1 MTTTKIEWADR
12 VWNPVTGC
20 TKVSPGCDNC
30 YAENIARRFAGSK
43 AFPEGFAVTLHE
55 DRLNQPFRWKKSA
68 RVFVNSMSD
77 LFHDS
82 VPDLLITQVF
92 DVMEARLNA
101 RHTFLILT
109 KRHARMRSF
118 IQARQKAKQEY
129 AAKFDDCPTEA
140 MRDSPAALDARARAA
155 KPPANIWLG
164 VSVENQKWADVRIP
178 ALLETPA
185 AVRFLSCEP
194 LLGPVDVHEYLVERR
209 DVTDPHADAPDG
221 AVVDGIERSGDTWHR
236 RERLHWLIVGGE
248 SGPKAR
254 PMHPDWA
261 RSLRDQCDRAQVPFF
276 FKQHGEYAS
285 AVVEDDPAYAGGRA
299 YDSPLGGRSSATLRK
314 RGPSGTFRGGGIR
327 LMQPGDRTRGTVL
340 LDADTI
346 AVRVGK
352 RAAGRELDGRTHD
365 AYPRDDFRES
375 IALGLTESF
384 DDFSRRLDAADTTRR
399 TR

>member
-20 TKVSPGCDNC
+20 MKVSSGCDNC

-43 AFPEGFAVTLHE
+43 AFPEGFTVTLHE

-82 VPDLLITQVF
+82 VPDLFITQVF
-92 DVMEARLNA
+92 DVMEAQLNA

-118 IQARQKAKQEY
+118 MKARQKAKQEY

-140 MRDSPAALDARARAA
+140 MRNSPAALDARARATR
-155 KPPANIWLG
+155 PPANIWLG
-164 VSVENQKWADVRIP
+164 VSVENQNWADVRVP

-194 LLGPVDVHEYLVERR
+194 LLGPVNLADHRIGSDPHRR
-209 DVTDPHADAPDG
+209 DEPSIDWV
-221 AVVDGIERSGDTWHR
+221 
-236 RERLHWLIVGGE
+236 IVGGE
-248 SGPKAR
+248 SGPRAR
-254 PMHPDWA
+254 PMHPQWA
-261 RSLRDQCDRAQVPFF
+261 RDIRDQCDQAQVPFF
-276 FKQHGEYAS
+276 FKQHGEYVS
-285 AVVEDDPAYAGGRA
+285 AVVEDDPTYAGGRA
-299 YDSPLGGRSSATLRK
+299 YDSPLGGRSSATLRE
-314 RGPSGTFRGGGIR
+314 RGPSGTFRGGRIR
-327 LMQPGDRTRGTVL
+327 LMQPGDRTRGAVL

-375 IALGLTESF
+375 IASGLTESF